1 MNPEDSYVV
10 VVMMHDHGMSKRI
23 EQHEQ
28 DLPTHEDKPPD
39 GIP

>member
-10 VVMMHDHGMSKRI
+10 VVTMHDHGISKRV
-23 EQHEQ
+23 EQHDQE
-28 DLPTHEDKPPD
+28 LPTHEDKPPD